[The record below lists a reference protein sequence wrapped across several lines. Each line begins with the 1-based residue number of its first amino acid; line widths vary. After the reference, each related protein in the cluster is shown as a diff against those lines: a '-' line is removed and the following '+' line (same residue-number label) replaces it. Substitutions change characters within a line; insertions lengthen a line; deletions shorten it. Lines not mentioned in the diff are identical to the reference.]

1 MPGLETAVIETTAN
15 ELRPI
20 RVLLVEDEFF
30 ISEWVAESLS
40 DQGFVVRAVTNAADA
55 LRLLKSWAVDVL
67 FTDINLPG
75 GVDGTALARQAREML
90 PDLPV
95 VYASGRVNNLDS
107 RLRVSGSLFVAK
119 PYVPE
124 TGRPAACQCSAG
136 RRARR
141 TGLKAAALLFERA
154 AGEKFFQPVD
164 VIVAIDDRR
173 FLRECAEQRQCRFN
187 SIDHE
192 LIERAL

>member
-1 MPGLETAVIETTAN
+1 MPRLETAATETTVT
-15 ELRPI
+15 EVRPI

-40 DQGFVVRAVTNAADA
+40 DQGFAVRAVTNAADA
-55 LRLLKSWAVDVL
+55 LRLLKSSPVDVL

-75 GVDGTALARQAREML
+75 SIDGTALARQAREML

-95 VYASGRVNNLDS
+95 VYTSGRINYLDP

-124 TGRPAACQCSAG
+124 LIGR
-136 RRARR
+136 
-141 TGLKAAALLFERA
+141 LLAAAVPETA
-154 AGEKFFQPVD
+154 
-164 VIVAIDDRR
+164 
-173 FLRECAEQRQCRFN
+173 QRVP
-187 SIDHE
+187 
-192 LIERAL
+192 A

>member
-1 MPGLETAVIETTAN
+1 MPGLEIAVIETTAN

-75 GVDGTALARQAREML
+75 GVDGTTLARQAREML

-95 VYASGRVNNLDS
+95 VYASGRVNNLDP
-107 RLRVSGSLFVAK
+107 RLGVSGSLFVAK

-124 TGRPAACQCSAG
+124 LVGRLLANAVRDAAQSVPA
-136 RRARR
+136 
-141 TGLKAAALLFERA
+141 
-154 AGEKFFQPVD
+154 
-164 VIVAIDDRR
+164 
-173 FLRECAEQRQCRFN
+173 
-187 SIDHE
+187 
-192 LIERAL
+192 

>member
-1 MPGLETAVIETTAN
+1 MPRLEAPALETPAA

-40 DQGFVVRAVTNAADA
+40 DQGFAVRAVSNAADA
-55 LRLLKSWAVDVL
+55 LRLLKSSPVDVL

-75 GVDGTALARQAREML
+75 SIDGTALARQAREML

-95 VYASGRVNNLDS
+95 VYASGRVDYLDP

-124 TGRPAACQCSAG
+124 LVGRLLADVVRETAQRVPA
-136 RRARR
+136 
-141 TGLKAAALLFERA
+141 
-154 AGEKFFQPVD
+154 
-164 VIVAIDDRR
+164 
-173 FLRECAEQRQCRFN
+173 
-187 SIDHE
+187 
-192 LIERAL
+192 

>member
-1 MPGLETAVIETTAN
+1 MPGLQTAVIETTAN

-40 DQGFVVRAVTNAADA
+40 DQGFAVRAVTNAADA

-75 GVDGTALARQAREML
+75 GVDGTTLARQVREML

-95 VYASGRVNNLDS
+95 VYTSGRVNNLDA

-124 TGRPAACQCSAG
+124 LVGRLLANAVRDAAHSVPA
-136 RRARR
+136 
-141 TGLKAAALLFERA
+141 
-154 AGEKFFQPVD
+154 
-164 VIVAIDDRR
+164 
-173 FLRECAEQRQCRFN
+173 
-187 SIDHE
+187 
-192 LIERAL
+192 